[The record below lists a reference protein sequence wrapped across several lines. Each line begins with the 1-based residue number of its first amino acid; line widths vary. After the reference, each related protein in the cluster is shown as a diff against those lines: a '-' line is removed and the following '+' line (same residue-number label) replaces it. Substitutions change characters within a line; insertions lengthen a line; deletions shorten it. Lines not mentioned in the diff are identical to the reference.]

1 MKKEIDYNHE
11 QFTQQFK
18 LNDEFNIQRFYNE
31 KQRLRKQNQTENI
44 DDESISEMIGE
55 SQSYKDIDLVQE
67 SYIQSHILASQ
78 SGATANLRGV
88 AQTQNFF
95 VQAPKAGDTDPL
107 SLISI
112 FAKRNTLAAS
122 PEQMIPE
129 KEKRESSP
137 KPDKRAHKVMDYVEK
152 RRESRRR
159 DSKPKQSL
167 KQKKQSDIDDDIEE
181 DII

>member
-1 MKKEIDYNHE
+1 
-11 QFTQQFK
+11 
-18 LNDEFNIQRFYNE
+18 
-31 KQRLRKQNQTENI
+31 
-44 DDESISEMIGE
+44 MIGE

-78 SGATANLRGV
+78 SGAAANVRG
-88 AQTQNFF
+88 APQTQNFF
-95 VQAPKAGDTDPL
+95 GQAPRAADTDPL

-129 KEKRESSP
+129 KEKPGSSP

-159 DSKPKQSL
+159 DSKPKQTQ
-167 KQKKQSDIDDDIEE
+167 KQKKPSYIDDEIEE